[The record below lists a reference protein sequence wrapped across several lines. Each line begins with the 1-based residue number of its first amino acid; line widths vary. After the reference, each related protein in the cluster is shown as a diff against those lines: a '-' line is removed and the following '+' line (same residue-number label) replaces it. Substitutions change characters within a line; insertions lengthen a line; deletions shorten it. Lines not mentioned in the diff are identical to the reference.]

1 MSRAAPTPRR
11 LLAVIWG
18 LFCASGAYAQ
28 IPERVQRCL
37 PYPTFAEEVASLHQ
51 ESLGPSLP
59 KVITIEAVD
68 FDGPTTLPK
77 ANLARLVSNLEGRHF
92 DAGSNWLDEVTDE
105 WVRGAWQDDGYF
117 KANATATT
125 TNVGGDSENQ
135 HVALHVHVD
144 EGLQYFMGDLRF
156 QSADLRSPLRFT
168 LEELS
173 ELVTVR
179 NGDIFVAGRIRQSLD
194 ALRQLYASH
203 GYIDFTLE
211 PLFDVDDAA
220 RRISLTLQLDQHMQ
234 FRIGTVE
241 ISGFDSTGLTPP
253 LGRID
258 TTGHLDQT
266 FTYTVGSHQFRFGGD
281 RSWTRTALA
290 LRDRYGPFVLA
301 YLEAVV
307 RVADWRASEAESK

>member
-220 RRISLTLQLDQHMQ
+220 RRISLTLQLDQQMQ

-241 ISGFDSTGLTPP
+241 ISGFDSTAANVWKSQLKP
-253 LGRID
+253 
-258 TTGHLDQT
+258 
-266 FTYTVGSHQFRFGGD
+266 GD
-281 RSWTRTALA
+281 VFDNGVIARLFQEYKSSLPRDASLEDVD
-290 LRDRYGPFVLA
+290 LRRDVQNGIVDISFDFFECPQSG
-301 YLEAVV
+301 
-307 RVADWRASEAESK
+307 DNQ